1 MSLSRRV
8 FQSFSKEEKMNNI
21 RRCFIFFL
29 VLGLILMCSLA
40 AHGASTYRDTIS
52 GTSFTVPDGW
62 TEQPLSQ
69 DREFIQVKF
78 TPDDEGL
85 ATILF
90 GSADIWGQLTEAEKN
105 GLSREEYN
113 ISLFTKD
120 DMAYTLDINVSDIKN
135 VELGSINFY
144 KVDLISE
151 DTSSGITI
159 NYTQSIYT
167 TIQNGYFIQFQY
179 VFSGNDSNRGVFEE
193 TVKNANIPNS
203 VTSPS
208 AIASPQVT
216 NQSQTVNA
224 TEKHSDTSF
233 QFDFGGILISL
244 LITVLIYSVPIMV
257 YRYGI
262 LKKPVERKKAKI
274 ITIVYAFIAFLVM
287 AVILSARGMGAPG
300 GAIVLWSYIN
310 YSMLTKGNNKDM
322 SPTFP
327 NIDDSG
333 TDSTVSAEDTF
344 EKESAIPVSSK
355 VNLGAA
361 KQNYDDDDSSRIT
374 PQETSNEATQ
384 DHSHNRESAKYCH
397 KCGSELIQGF
407 SFCNKCGT
415 KVWTGEK

>member
-1 MSLSRRV
+1 
-8 FQSFSKEEKMNNI
+8 MNNF
-21 RRCFIFFL
+21 RRCFIICL
-29 VLGLILMCSLA
+29 VLGLVFLLTLVA
-40 AHGASTYRDTIS
+40 LGASAYQDTIS
-52 GTSFTVPDGW
+52 GTSFNVPDGW

-78 TPDDEGL
+78 TPDDGGL

-105 GLSREEYN
+105 GLSRNEYN

-120 DMAYTLDINVSDIKN
+120 DMAFTLDVNASDIKS
-135 VELGSINFY
+135 VELGSTNY
-144 KVDLISE
+144 YRVDLTSE

-193 TVKNANIPNS
+193 TVKNASIPNS
-203 VTSPS
+203 VASPS
-208 AIASPQVT
+208 ATASPQVT
-216 NQSQTVNA
+216 NQSQTVNT
-224 TEKHSDTSF
+224 TEKHNDTRF
-233 QFDFGGILISL
+233 QFDLGGILLSL

-274 ITIVYAFIAFLVM
+274 ITIAYAFVAFLVM

-322 SPTFP
+322 SPAF
-327 NIDDSG
+327 DSG
-333 TDSTVSAEDTF
+333 TDSTIIAEDTF
-344 EKESAIPVSSK
+344 EDESASPVSSK
-355 VNLGAA
+355 VNLGAV
-361 KQNYDDDDSSRIT
+361 KQNYDNNDSSTTT
-374 PQETSNEATQ
+374 PQETSKETVQ
-384 DHSHNRESAKYCH
+384 VHSHNWERAKFCH
-397 KCGSELIQGF
+397 KCGSELIQG
-407 SFCNKCGT
+407 SLFCNKCGT